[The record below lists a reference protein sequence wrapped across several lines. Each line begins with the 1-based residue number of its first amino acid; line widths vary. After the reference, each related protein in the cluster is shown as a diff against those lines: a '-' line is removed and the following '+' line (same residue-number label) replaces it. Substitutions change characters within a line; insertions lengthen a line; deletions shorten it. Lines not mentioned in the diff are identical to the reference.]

1 MPSTHSQAASLVPG
15 RRSYGPHHNAVVI
28 GNPEPGD
35 RLDGRPR
42 IRQDD
47 KLLARLRAAHG
58 PHGRPDLADTRLE
71 S

>member
-1 MPSTHSQAASLVPG
+1 ML
-15 RRSYGPHHNAVVI
+15 I
-28 GNPEPGD
+28 GDPEPGD

-42 IRQDD
+42 ISQDD

-58 PHGRPDLADTRLE
+58 PDGRPDLADTRLE